1 MNKHLQGDK
10 ETVDTKQS
18 LSLISRAC
26 PLFSTTFRAIFFA
39 RSPWG
44 ERRPGFQE
52 PARSLVS
59 LGSLELASTGVR
71 GPGFVGA
78 CRELRKAAESSLM

>member
-1 MNKHLQGDK
+1 MQGDK

-44 ERRPGFQE
+44 ERRPGFPGACQE
-52 PARSLVS
+52 PGVS
-59 LGSLELASTGVR
+59 WVTGAGKHWGEGSWVCGSLQGVT
-71 GPGFVGA
+71 
-78 CRELRKAAESSLM
+78 